1 MHRIGFLFV
10 IVIIITAFRTYIRLD
25 KKKGM
30 IIMKE
35 FYPEGTKTNEYGS
48 KVYYT
53 ASQISDAIRTGEILE
68 ATALLC
74 DSSHH
79 LTVDLGSMKGIIK
92 REEGALGIAE
102 GKARDIAI
110 ISRVGKSVC
119 FTVTDIV
126 TDVTGTQVAVLSRRQ
141 AQERFI
147 NNFLINMR
155 YGDIMD
161 ARVTHLES
169 FGVFC
174 DIGCGVV
181 ALLPIDSISVSR
193 IAHPCDRFKVGDDIK
208 VILKNIAD
216 DGKIT
221 VSHKELLGTWE
232 ENAALFSAGQTVSGV
247 VRSVEDYGV
256 FVELTPN
263 LAGLAE
269 PFDTKVGNTASVYIK
284 SIIPEKMK
292 VKLIIIDSFQS
303 NYSSEIKYF
312 YNGEHID
319 RFDYS
324 PPLGTKKIFTQ
335 FT

>member
-1 MHRIGFLFV
+1 
-10 IVIIITAFRTYIRLD
+10 
-25 KKKGM
+25 
-30 IIMKE
+30 MKE
-35 FYPEGTKTNEYGS
+35 FYPEGKRTKDLS

-53 ASQISDAIRTGEILE
+53 QSDLVSAIKTEEILE
-68 ATALLC
+68 ATALVC
-74 DSSHH
+74 DSGHH

-102 GKARDIAI
+102 GKVRDIAV
-110 ISRVGKSVC
+110 ISRVGKSVS
-119 FTVTDIV
+119 FTVTDIT
-126 TDVTGTQVAVLSRRQ
+126 TDISGCQVAVLSRRR
-141 AQERFI
+141 AQEKFV
-147 NNFLINMR
+147 NECLKNMR
-155 YGDIMD
+155 FGDILD
-161 ARVTHLES
+161 ATVTHLES

-193 IAHPCDRFKVGDDIK
+193 IAHPKDRFKVGDDIK
-208 VILKNIAD
+208 VILRSIAE

-269 PFDTKVGNTASVYIK
+269 SYDTKPGDVAGVYIK

-292 VKLIIIDSFQS
+292 VKLIIIDSFES
-303 NYSSEIKYF
+303 SYSPEIKYF
-312 YNGEHID
+312 YKGEHID

-324 PPLGTKKIFTQ
+324 PPSGNKKIFTE